1 MDAMWSFERSLWR
14 KGLFRVAGVD
24 EVGRGPLAGP
34 VVAAAVILP
43 NSSIVRKAL
52 RGLKDSKQ
60 LSPSSREKFD
70 GLIRQYALSFGIG
83 VVEAAAIDEINILQA
98 TFKAMRLALEKND
111 FDFALIDGNK
121 RIPDLIEQTVIVK
134 GDEKS
139 ISIAAASVIAKV
151 YRDDLMVKL
160 DREYPDY
167 GFARHK
173 GYGTKEHQEKILL
186 LGPTPQHRRSFRW
199 GPTS

>member
-1 MDAMWSFERSLWR
+1 M
-14 KGLFRVAGVD
+14 
-24 EVGRGPLAGP
+24 
-34 VVAAAVILP
+34 P
-43 NSSIVRKAL
+43 NSSGVRKAL
-52 RGLKDSKQ
+52 RGLNDSKQ
-60 LSPSSREKFD
+60 LSSGAREKFD
-70 GLIRQYALSFGIG
+70 LLIRRYALSFGIG
-83 VVEAAAIDEINILQA
+83 LVEAWEIDEVNILQA
-98 TFKAMRLALEKND
+98 TFKAMRQALEKID

-121 RIPDLIEQTVIVK
+121 AIPGSTEQRFLIK

-151 YRDDLMVKL
+151 YRDDLMVEL
-160 DREYPDY
+160 DREFPGY